1 MMRHAALFGGAI
13 LLIVLAILAASAL
26 FTVHQTQQAIV
37 MQFGNPKR
45 VVQEPGLH
53 VKAPFWQNV
62 VYFDARVLDFA
73 PQGEEIITSDQKRI
87 VVDSFVRYRIDD
99 PLKFFQ
105 SVGTET
111 RVQSR
116 LAGVVVSSLR
126 RVVGNS
132 NFSSILSEERE
143 DIMANIQSEV
153 NGAATEFGIEIVD
166 FRIRRTDLPDANAQ
180 SIYQRMRTER
190 EREAKEF
197 RAQGAEV
204 AQRIRARAERER
216 TVLIAESQKT
226 AQILRGEGD
235 ADAIRIYADSFG
247 QDPDFFAFYRS
258 MEAYRNALG
267 KENTTLV
274 LSPDSDFFDF
284 FGDIS
289 GRASRSE

>member
-1 MMRHAALFGGAI
+1 VTASGIAKVGVIGAGTMGCGIAQVAAMSGRDV
-13 LLIVLAILAASAL
+13 VLCDL
-26 FTVHQTQQAIV
+26 
-37 MQFGNPKR
+37 
-45 VVQEPGLH
+45 
-53 VKAPFWQNV
+53 
-62 VYFDARVLDFA
+62 DARVLDFA

-87 VVDSFVRYRIDD
+87 VVDSFVRYRIDN

-126 RVVGNS
+126 RVVGNNS
-132 NFSSILSEERE
+132 FASILSDERD
-143 DIMANIQSEV
+143 DIMSNIQNEV
-153 NGAATEFGIEIVD
+153 NAAATEFGIEIVD

-226 AQILRGEGD
+226 AQIRRGEGD
-235 ADAIRIYADSFG
+235 ANAIRIYAESFG

-274 LSPDSDFFDF
+274 LSPDSDFFNF

-289 GRASRSE
+289 GKDSKGE

>member
-1 MMRHAALFGGAI
+1 MRYAALFVGAI
-13 LLIVLAILAASAL
+13 VLIVLGIVATSAL

-45 VVQEPGLH
+45 VVKEPGLH

-73 PQGEEIITSDQKRI
+73 PQAEEIITSDRKRL

-99 PLKFFQ
+99 PLKFYQ
-105 SVGTET
+105 SVSTELG
-111 RVQSR
+111 VQRR

-132 NFSSILSEERE
+132 NFSSILSDERD
-143 DIMANIQSEV
+143 DIMSNIQQEV
-153 NGAATEFGIEIVD
+153 NNAAKEFGIQIVD
-166 FRIRRTDLPDANAQ
+166 FRVRRTDLPDANAQ

-216 TVLIAESQKT
+216 TVLIAESKKK

-235 ADAIRIYADSFG
+235 ATAIKVYADSFG
-247 QDPDFFAFYRS
+247 QDPEFFAFYRS

-267 KENTTLV
+267 SENTTLV
-274 LSPDSDFFDF
+274 LSPDSDFFNF
-284 FGDIS
+284 FGNMA
-289 GRASRSE
+289 GEGPASE

>member
-1 MMRHAALFGGAI
+1 MRHAALFGGAI
-13 LLIVLAILAASAL
+13 LLIVLAIVAASAL

-37 MQFGNPKR
+37 MQFGNPKS

-53 VKAPFWQNV
+53 LKAPFWQNV

-73 PQGEEIITSDQKRI
+73 PQGEEIITSDRKRM

-99 PLKFFQ
+99 PLQFYQ

-126 RVVGNS
+126 RVVGNNS
-132 NFSSILSEERE
+132 FSSILSEERG
-143 DIMANIQSEV
+143 DIMLSIQQAV
-153 NGAATEFGIEIVD
+153 NAEAKEFGIEIVD

-197 RAQGAEV
+197 RAQGAEL
-204 AQRIRARAERER
+204 AQRIRARADRER
-216 TVLIAESQKT
+216 TVLLAESKKT
-226 AQILRGEGD
+226 AQIRRGEGD
-235 ADAIRIYADSFG
+235 ADAIRIYAESFG
-247 QDPDFFAFYRS
+247 QDPEFFAFYRS
-258 MEAYRNALG
+258 MEAYKNALG
-267 KENTTLV
+267 KDNTTLV

-284 FGDIS
+284 FGNIS
-289 GRASRSE
+289 GRTSKSE

>member
-1 MMRHAALFGGAI
+1 MRHTALFGGAI
-13 LLIVLAILAASAL
+13 LLIVLAIVAASML

-37 MQFGNPKR
+37 MQFGDPKR
-45 VVQEPGLH
+45 VVKEPGLH
-53 VKAPFWQNV
+53 MKAPFWQNV
-62 VYFDARVLDFA
+62 VYFDSRVLDFA
-73 PQGEEIITSDQKRI
+73 PQAEEIITSDRKRM

-99 PLKFFQ
+99 PLQFYQ

-126 RVVGNS
+126 RVVGNNS
-132 NFSSILSEERE
+132 FGSILSEERG
-143 DIMANIQSEV
+143 DIMFSIQQAV
-153 NGAATEFGIEIVD
+153 NAEAKEFGIEIVD

-197 RAQGAEV
+197 RAQGAEL

-216 TVLIAESQKT
+216 TVLIAESKKT
-226 AQILRGEGD
+226 AQIRRGEGD
-235 ADAIRIYADSFG
+235 ADAIRIYAESFG
-247 QDPDFFAFYRS
+247 QDPEFFAFYRS

-274 LSPDSDFFDF
+274 LSPDSDFFNF
-284 FGDIS
+284 FANIS
-289 GRASRSE
+289 GKASKSE

>member
-111 RVQSR
+111 RVQSPAGGRGR
-116 LAGVVVSSLR
+116 LQPPAR
-126 RVVGNS
+126 R
-132 NFSSILSEERE
+132 R
-143 DIMANIQSEV
+143 Q
-153 NGAATEFGIEIVD
+153 
-166 FRIRRTDLPDANAQ
+166 
-180 SIYQRMRTER
+180 
-190 EREAKEF
+190 
-197 RAQGAEV
+197 
-204 AQRIRARAERER
+204 
-216 TVLIAESQKT
+216 
-226 AQILRGEGD
+226 
-235 ADAIRIYADSFG
+235 
-247 QDPDFFAFYRS
+247 
-258 MEAYRNALG
+258 
-267 KENTTLV
+267 
-274 LSPDSDFFDF
+274 
-284 FGDIS
+284 
-289 GRASRSE
+289 

>member
-1 MMRHAALFGGAI
+1 MRRSSAARF
-13 LLIVLAILAASAL
+13 LLIVLAIIAASAL

-105 SVGTET
+105 FGRHRDPRPE
-111 RVQSR
+111 R

-126 RVVGNS
+126 RVVGNNS
-132 NFSSILSEERE
+132 FSSILSEERG
-143 DIMANIQSEV
+143 DIMANIKNEV
-153 NGAATEFGIEIVD
+153 NLAATEFGIEIVD
-166 FRIRRTDLPDANAQ
+166 FRVRRTDLPDANAQ
-180 SIYQRMRTER
+180 SIYSACATER
-190 EREAKEF
+190 EPREAKEF

-204 AQRIRARAERER
+204 AQRIRARADRER
-216 TVLIAESQKT
+216 TVLIAESKKT
-226 AQILRGEGD
+226 AQIRRGEGD
-235 ADAIRIYADSFG
+235 ADAIRIYAESFG
-247 QDPDFFAFYRS
+247 QDVDFFAFYRS

-289 GRASRSE
+289 GGASKTE